1 MKVKFGGILEIM
13 FYKSGPVNV
22 KSLIIIILAGSEELF
37 LMTSEERRQ
46 IRS

>member
-22 KSLIIIILAGSEELF
+22 KSLIIILAGSEELF